1 MNVKKIVNELNKLTN
16 MRFFNRNYKKIIEK
30 LPQLF
35 SLSLSKSVIIL
46 GLLIYWGIILAG
58 TLLQAN

>member
-1 MNVKKIVNELNKLTN
+1 

-58 TLLQAN
+58 TRVLDGTSGFGLA

>member
-1 MNVKKIVNELNKLTN
+1 